1 MGDYLLVLKSVV
13 IRTSRGTD
21 CRKWE
26 EHHQE
31 QPGHIQNV
39 HTFSRYLLLT
49 AKKMINQASS
59 PTQCSCFYTKSIH

>member
-31 QPGHIQNV
+31 QPGRIQNV
-39 HTFSRYLLLT
+39 HTFSKYLLLT
-49 AKKMINQASS
+49 AKKMIQG
-59 PTQCSCFYTKSIH
+59 